1 MICLTFDTDHLDDA
15 RLTEFLAAHRIPGK
29 ATFFC
34 TRQFAVLGSTDH
46 EMAPHPLLEAG
57 TDWTAVLQTMRRMF
71 PAATGWRSHSC
82 VFSHLLARWL
92 GENGYCYASTEER
105 FGQVGIRPTR
115 HPMGTVWQLPIYYMD
130 TFDISRQVF
139 WTGSENHPFDK
150 KLISRALGAE
160 GIHVFDFHPV
170 HVMLNTPHPEFYLSA
185 RERFRAG
192 EAIQQLRYQGY
203 GVGTFLQELCDQ
215 MRAAGAPS
223 LGIAEALAL
232 YINSSAHNPG

>member
-1 MICLTFDTDHLDDA
+1 
-15 RLTEFLAAHRIPGK
+15 
-29 ATFFC
+29 
-34 TRQFAVLGSTDH
+34 
-46 EMAPHPLLEAG
+46 
-57 TDWTAVLQTMRRMF
+57 
-71 PAATGWRSHSC
+71 
-82 VFSHLLARWL
+82 
-92 GENGYCYASTEER
+92 
-105 FGQVGIRPTR
+105 
-115 HPMGTVWQLPIYYMD
+115 MD